1 MELPQFNASWEEGG
15 KMDRLELGVVERRE
29 HQQRARATK
38 RGLKAAGRMIIRCS
52 SCLGGEENTN

>member
-1 MELPQFNASWEEGG
+1 
-15 KMDRLELGVVERRE
+15 MDRLELGVVERRE
-29 HQQRARATK
+29 HKQRATK